1 MKHQDWLA
9 HMEKKRNKLKNAGH
23 KMDNETFLTHGMAS
37 VAQEEYQA
45 TILTL

>member
-9 HMEKKRNKLKNAGH
+9 HMEKKRNELENAGH
-23 KMDNETFLTHGMAS
+23 KMDNETFLTHVMAS

-45 TILTL
+45 TTLTL